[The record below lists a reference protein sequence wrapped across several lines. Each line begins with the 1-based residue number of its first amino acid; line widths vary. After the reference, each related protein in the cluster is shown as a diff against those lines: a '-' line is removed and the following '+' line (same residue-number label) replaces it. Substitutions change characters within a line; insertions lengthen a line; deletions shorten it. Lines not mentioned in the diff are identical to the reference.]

1 MELHEA
7 VYRSL
12 NEGGVG
18 LLSSPQRFLAYVMDW
33 VDPEDPMLAVLESN
47 CNTEFMEIFAASARS
62 LTTEAMSQAVARAVT
77 LLVDVRFIHPD
88 IARQLTSQIAYG
100 VCTFAGVVAPEEVR
114 VSIASG
120 ASSWQVSDS
129 WQGSDS
135 WGSSGGTRQSSSRV
149 GSQGSSVYG
158 GPDDDVASSMRVG
171 SAGSTN
177 SQQWGSSAATYTG
190 SQFNQ
195 ATSDFIPSP
204 SPVSP
209 QPVRKRGHVGPII
222 AIIAVAAV
230 LGVAAFAFL
239 LRGGLGG
246 DNSDGRVSTLSST
259 KAPSAFVGTWNPASV
274 QVEGSDEK
282 DYKVRLRRAQEG
294 ELTLRD
300 DGTFV
305 RSVFPDMLEGSWKQT
320 DGTTAELEPR
330 TEEGMLYTW
339 DSQDLAHPVQV
350 TLDPDSESLSVV
362 YADGVSATYEKDGTN
377 LSPDPFVGLW
387 QVDELVQGGVVQF
400 GKDVFDADRAA
411 GWYTE
416 YLDVR
421 GNGTL
426 IWDRQG
432 DKSEGSWRM
441 TGPAQAVFFVRD
453 VREQGAYWCG
463 IMERGNDNRVVFY
476 FGGEGDKEVFS
487 HMDKDNR
494 SELKVPERG

>member
-47 CNTEFMEIFAASARS
+47 CNTEFMEIFAVSARN

-100 VCTFAGVVAPEEVR
+100 VCTFAGVVAPDEVR
-114 VSIASG
+114 VSLVSG
-120 ASSWQVSDS
+120 ASSWR
-129 WQGSDS
+129 GSDS
-135 WGSSGGTRQSSSRV
+135 WDSSGGAEQSSSYVRT
-149 GSQGSSVYG
+149 QGSAVYG
-158 GPDDDVASSMRVG
+158 ASGDDAASSMRDR
-171 SAGSTN
+171 SAGSAN
-177 SQQWGSSAATYTG
+177 SQQWGDASATSAGT
-190 SQFNQ
+190 QFNQ
-195 ATSDFIPSP
+195 ATSDFVPGPSP
-204 SPVSP
+204 APV
-209 QPVRKRGHVGPII
+209 QPVRKRSNVGIVL
-222 AIIAVAAV
+222 AIVAAV
-230 LGVAAFAFL
+230 AVLGIVAFVFL
-239 LRGGLGG
+239 SRGGMGV
-246 DNSDGRVSTLSST
+246 DNNTEHVSTLASA
-259 KAPSAFVGTWNPASV
+259 KAPSAFVGTWKPASV
-274 QVEGSDEK
+274 QVEGPDEK

-305 RSVFPDMLEGSWKQT
+305 RSVFPDLLEGSWKQT

-330 TEEGMLYTW
+330 TEDGMLYTW
-339 DSQDLAHPVQV
+339 DSEDLSHPVQV

-362 YADGVSATYEKDGTN
+362 YADGVSATYEKDGAN

-463 IMERGNDNRVVFY
+463 IMERGNDNRIVFY
-476 FGGEGDKEVFS
+476 FGGEGDKEIFS
-487 HMDKDNR
+487 QMEKDNR
-494 SELKVPERG
+494 SELKIPERG

>member
-47 CNTEFMEIFAASARS
+47 CNTEFMEIFATSARN
-62 LTTEAMSQAVARAVT
+62 LTTEAMSQSAARAVT

-100 VCTFAGVVAPEEVR
+100 ICTFAGVAVPEEVR
-114 VSIASG
+114 ASVASG
-120 ASSWQVSDS
+120 VSS

-135 WGSSGGTRQSSSRV
+135 WGSSGGTQQSSSYA
-149 GSQGSSVYG
+149 GPQGSSVYSG
-158 GPDDDVASSMRVG
+158 SSGDATSSMRAR
-171 SAGSTN
+171 SAASTN
-177 SQQWGSSAATYTG
+177 SQPWGGSAATSTG
-190 SQFNQ
+190 TQFNQ
-195 ATSDFIPSP
+195 ATSDFVPSP
-204 SPVSP
+204 SPVP
-209 QPVRKRGHVGPII
+209 LQPVRKRGHAGLIVT
-222 AIIAVAAV
+222 IIAVVAV
-230 LGVAAFAFL
+230 LGVAAFVFL
-239 LRGGLGG
+239 SRGGLGG
-246 DNSDGRVSTLSST
+246 DNSDERVSTLSST

-305 RSVFPDMLEGSWKQT
+305 RSVFPDLLEGSWKQT
-320 DGTTAELEPR
+320 GGTTAELEPR
-330 TEEGMLYTW
+330 TEDGMLYTW
-339 DSQDLAHPVQV
+339 DSEDLAHPVQV
-350 TLDPDSESLSVV
+350 TLDPDSESLSIV

-463 IMERGNDNRVVFY
+463 IMERGNDNRIVFY